1 MLSAGG
7 IRTCYL
13 IACLHVLIQF
23 SVMFCRLQTHLS
35 LAVALL
41 LCYRVVILLSIFV
54 LFIMEPINM
63 VATLRHSSGDC
74 HSLDVLAVLIS
85 DQPLN
90 YVVAHSR
97 PDYNRPRKKALII

>member
-1 MLSAGG
+1 MLFNCLFACAYSVF
-7 IRTCYL
+7 CY
-13 IACLHVLIQF
+13 
-23 SVMFCRLQTHLS
+23 FCRLQTHLS

-63 VATLRHSSGDC
+63 VATLRHSSGGC

-85 DQPLN
+85 DQPLIM
-90 YVVAHSR
+90 
-97 PDYNRPRKKALII
+97 L